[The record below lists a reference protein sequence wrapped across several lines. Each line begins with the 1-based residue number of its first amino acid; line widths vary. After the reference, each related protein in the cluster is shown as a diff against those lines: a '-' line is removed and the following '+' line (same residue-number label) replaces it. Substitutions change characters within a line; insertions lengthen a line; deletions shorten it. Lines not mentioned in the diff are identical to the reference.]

1 MRPQRERPVS
11 KKRTVAFGMSRLNA
25 SAPVGRKN
33 GSFLPHAASKGVYGP
48 EILLEGR
55 IERDVALIVAEQ
67 VER

>member
-1 MRPQRERPVS
+1 
-11 KKRTVAFGMSRLNA
+11 MSHLNA